1 MTAVI
6 GQMPSDSERPP
17 TMGPDTAPGRSTAR
31 PAPGTSLRDALLA
44 IGFLL
49 LMLVLVELAVPTTGS
64 INATSAGAAPIVD
77 GIAVAS
83 FTVTGLI
90 AWYRRPHNHIGRLL
104 VAMAVALWAAGTSD
118 DAVETLRTLG
128 HTVDSLPLAVLLH
141 LLLAYP
147 SGRVAGRPAQI
158 TVLAGYLVAIGLQ
171 LPQVLTSS
179 AALVDVI
186 WT

>member
-64 INATSAGAAPIVD
+64 AGAAPIVD

-104 VAMAVALWAAGTSD
+104 VAMAVALWAA
-118 DAVETLRTLG
+118 
-128 HTVDSLPLAVLLH
+128 
-141 LLLAYP
+141 
-147 SGRVAGRPAQI
+147 
-158 TVLAGYLVAIGLQ
+158 
-171 LPQVLTSS
+171 
-179 AALVDVI
+179 
-186 WT
+186 